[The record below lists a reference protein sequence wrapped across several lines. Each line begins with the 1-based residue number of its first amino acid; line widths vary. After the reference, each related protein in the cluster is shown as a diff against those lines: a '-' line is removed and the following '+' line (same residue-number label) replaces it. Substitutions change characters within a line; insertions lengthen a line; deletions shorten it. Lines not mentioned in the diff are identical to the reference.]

1 MSEIVN
7 AKSIYVG
14 EEIMNRKAILL
25 GHEDGELSTSKDIA
39 DVYRFLASLRG
50 GA

>member
-1 MSEIVN
+1 MN

-25 GHEDGELSTSKDIA
+25 AHKDGELSTSKDMA
-39 DVYRFLASLRG
+39 DVCRFLVSLRG
-50 GA
+50 